1 MIKIDT
7 QSFQIRIKRSYFS
20 LPDLEYGDVIPL
32 AVRSAQ
38 PTVQP
43 GVLFYT
49 FVRCEMRADG
59 VRSRRAN
66 DDRLI
71 IVEMAFGRTLC
82 PQSGLK
88 LGQHFFVVGDE

>member
-1 MIKIDT
+1 MPNQHI
-7 QSFQIRIKRSYFS
+7 QIRIKRSRFP

-32 AVRSAQ
+32 AARDAQ
-38 PTVQP
+38 PAVQP

-49 FVRCEMRADG
+49 FVRCERRADG

-71 IVEMAFGRTLC
+71 IMEMAFGRTLC
-82 PQSGLK
+82 PHTGFK
-88 LGQHFFVVGDE
+88 LGQHFLVVGDE